1 MESSVEQSRLIQIFL
16 SPALTPGPAISEVS
30 STPTGDLQCTCSEP
44 WSVFISCN
52 HMRFVQTRITA
63 NKGTYPLE
71 ISPRATAEEA
81 EKAKSSP
88 EEFRKF
94 VIKYGKIEVF

>member
-1 MESSVEQSRLIQIFL
+1 
-16 SPALTPGPAISEVS
+16 
-30 STPTGDLQCTCSEP
+30 
-44 WSVFISCN
+44 
-52 HMRFVQTRITA
+52 MRFVQTRITA

-81 EKAKSSP
+81 EKAKSSS